1 LNGTGK
7 LIMMAVIGILVA
19 AAIIGVVNAANPDL
33 NSGSTTSTSTV
44 TSRIVSTSVST
55 TIITSVTTSVS
66 NSTAPEGTM
75 AVQIADSISLPAGI
89 THVYLQ
95 YSDIEIHTNLGGSS
109 IWLRVAPEND
119 VDLTT
124 LSTNGLTVGVA
135 DVPAGN
141 YDSARFTIV
150 SAAVTFE
157 GSNMSAIV
165 PQTTVSV
172 PIQASGVDLLPN
184 GTSGFLFDIAP
195 SIIPVQS
202 GNLTQMELLPYAEAV
217 AIPSSFPT
225 ANYAE
230 LGSTIP
236 LNSQPWFTS
245 TQENL
250 ASNVTLLAA
259 LVSNDALLVVVKN
272 TGNASVTINE
282 LSILA
287 PGTES
292 SNLETIVTTITTVT
306 TITEFNQ
313 GANAKSAARH
323 LNGQSDSLSRS
334 SAVPAS
340 SMLSGYQTAAS
351 FLVLYNGQVV
361 QASSGANAQQLGL
374 VLAPGQNASLTFIGK
389 IQTLDSLSSPYA
401 PLQILPGAPYLLE
414 VQGPFGQIEAINVTA
429 VSPF

>member
-1 LNGTGK
+1 
-7 LIMMAVIGILVA
+7 
-19 AAIIGVVNAANPDL
+19 
-33 NSGSTTSTSTV
+33 
-44 TSRIVSTSVST
+44 
-55 TIITSVTTSVS
+55 
-66 NSTAPEGTM
+66 M
-75 AVQIADSISLPAGI
+75 AVQLADSLSLPAGV

-95 YSDIEIHTNLGGSS
+95 YSDIEVHTNLGGSS
-109 IWLRVAPEND
+109 IWLRVAPEDD

-124 LSTNGLTVGVA
+124 LSNNAVTVGVA
-135 DVPAGN
+135 SIPAGD

-150 SAAVTFE
+150 SASVTFE

-165 PQTTVSV
+165 PQTAVSV
-172 PIQASGVDLLPN
+172 PIQTSGVELLPN

-195 SIIPVQS
+195 SIVPVES
-202 GNLTQMELLPYAEAV
+202 GNVTQIQLLPYAEAIV
-217 AIPSSFPT
+217 IPSTFPT
-225 ANYAE
+225 SNYAA
-230 LGSTIP
+230 LGSTIQ
-236 LNSQPWFTS
+236 LNSEPWFNS
-245 TQENL
+245 TQEDL
-250 ASNVTLLAA
+250 ASNVTPLAA

-272 TGNASVTINE
+272 TGNTSVTINE

-313 GANAKSAARH
+313 NPNAKSAARH
-323 LNGQSDSLSRS
+323 LDGQTDSLSRS

-340 SMLSGYQTAAS
+340 SILSNYQTAAS

-361 QASSGANAQQLGL
+361 HASTGVNAQQLGL
-374 VLAPGQNASLTFIGK
+374 VLAPGQNASLTYIGK
-389 IQTLDSLSSPYA
+389 IQTLNSLSSPNA

-414 VQGPFGQIEAINVTA
+414 VQGPFSQVEAINVTA